1 MPISTIQTNSGP
13 LYWYKNSH
21 LLLHKGRFFA
31 VDTDNYLG
39 ELMLT
44 KVTEEKIPL
53 ILTYPQVP
61 FCLPNYLLRLQPHTP
76 RSLFLYHAG
85 DPQYQGYA
93 AGRSIAF
100 YPTRYLPGNRDYIP
114 HIAGRSRDYLT
125 PNVKLIRDW
134 MKKIA
139 RERIGAR
146 KLALAMGLHPRLG
159 EQSPLFEL
167 GVDLLMFKI

>member
-1 MPISTIQTNSGP
+1 MPISLIETNLGP

-44 KVTEEKIPL
+44 KVTERKLPL

-61 FCLPNYLLRLQPHTP
+61 FCPPKYLLTLQPNTP
-76 RSLFLYHAG
+76 RSLFLYHS
-85 DPQYQGYA
+85 DPVDRPCPV
-93 AGRSIAF
+93 AGRSIGF
-100 YPTRYLPGNRDYIP
+100 YPMRYLPGNKNYIP
-114 HIAGRSRDYLT
+114 HIAGRSRDFLT
-125 PNVKLIRDW
+125 PKIKLIRDW

-146 KLALAMGLHPRLG
+146 NLALAMGLHPRLG
-159 EQSPLFEL
+159 EHSPLFEL